1 MLPLPPTAFNAKDAV
16 VANDALVAKL
26 AVPNNE
32 PVIEPE
38 TFILP
43 VTVNPLPEISK
54 LPVITAEPEN
64 GNPDPAPA
72 FKAKDAVV
80 ANDAVPNNE
89 PVKDPLNDPV
99 LLKN

>member
-43 VTVNPLPEISK
+43 VIVNPLPETNK
-54 LPVITAEPEN
+54 LPVITAAPEN
-64 GNPDPAPA
+64 G
-72 FKAKDAVV
+72 
-80 ANDAVPNNE
+80 
-89 PVKDPLNDPV
+89 
-99 LLKN
+99 